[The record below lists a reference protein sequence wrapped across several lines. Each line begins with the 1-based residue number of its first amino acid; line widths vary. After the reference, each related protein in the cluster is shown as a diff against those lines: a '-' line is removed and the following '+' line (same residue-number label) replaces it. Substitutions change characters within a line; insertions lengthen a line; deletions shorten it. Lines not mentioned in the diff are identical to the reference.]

1 MIIDK
6 SIWNIDTLVLSSGGA
21 NGVTFFGAA
30 NLLKEY
36 GILQNIKHYIGCSAG
51 AITCAL
57 LACDIDP
64 KEILEKTLYFEICD
78 WNNNINPSEGV
89 MKVTKLKNLLCE
101 IIGDRTMKDVDKRLT
116 FSTLNLSQNKTVYI
130 DTETHPDIKIVD
142 AVIMSSSIPVVFP
155 CVKYNDDLYI
165 DGAITDSF
173 PIQKCADSSST
184 LGIYISIF
192 NRERDLAIFNNGG
205 ISSIMCYTKLILSSV
220 ITELEQLR
228 NISHYTVLDISNSQK
243 TITNMLTISP
253 EQKVLFFH
261 NGIDKTKRFIKQQYE
276 LRAMS
281 QNDTNALLN
290 D

>member
-21 NGVTFFGAA
+21 NGVIFFGAA

-51 AITCAL
+51 AITSAL

-64 KEILEKTLYFEICD
+64 KEFVEKTLYFEICD
-78 WNNNINPSEGV
+78 WNNNFNPSEGIL
-89 MKVTKLKNLLCE
+89 KVNKLKNLLHE
-101 IIGDRTMKDVDKRLT
+101 TIGNRTMKDINKRLT

-130 DTETHPDIKIVD
+130 DTLTHPDIKIVD

-165 DGAITDSF
+165 DGAITDCF
-173 PIQKCADSSST
+173 PIHKCTNSSST
-184 LGIYISIF
+184 LGIYISMF
-192 NRERDLAIFNNGG
+192 NRERELAVFNKGG
-205 ISSIMCYTKLILSSV
+205 ISSIMGYTKLILSSV
-220 ITELEQLR
+220 MNELEQLR
-228 NISHYTVLDISNSQK
+228 NISDYTVLDISNSQK
-243 TITNMLTISP
+243 TLTNMLSITP
-253 EQKVLFFH
+253 EQKVFFFH
-261 NGIDKTKRFIKQQYE
+261 SGIDKTKHFINQQYE

-281 QNDTNALLN
+281 QNDINIH
-290 D
+290 

>member
-6 SIWNIDTLVLSSGGA
+6 SIWNIDTLALSSGGV
-21 NGVTFFGAA
+21 NGIMFIGAA

-64 KEILEKTLYFEICD
+64 KEIIEKTLHFEICD
-78 WNNNINPSEGV
+78 WNNNFNPSEGV
-89 MKVTKLKNLLCE
+89 MKVTKLKNHLRE
-101 IIGDRTMKDVDKRLT
+101 IIGDRTMKDIDKRLT
-116 FSTLNLSQNKTVYI
+116 FSTLNLSKNKTVYI
-130 DTETHPDIKIVD
+130 DTLTHPNMKIVD

-155 CVKYNDDLYI
+155 CVRYDGDIYI

-173 PIQKCADSSST
+173 PIHKCADLSST

-192 NRERDLAIFNNGG
+192 NRENDLSLFNNGG
-205 ISSIMCYTKLILSSV
+205 ISSIMCYTKLIFSSV
-220 ITELEQLR
+220 ITELARLR
-228 NISHYTVLDISNSQK
+228 SISDYTILDISIKKKS
-243 TITNMLTISP
+243 ITNMLNLSP
-253 EQKVLFFH
+253 EKKVLFFH